1 MALSSVSV
9 APVTSRPSYVP
20 GAGDDVIDVLSLGPP
35 FPYIIPSFDVL
46 RVELRQMK
54 VAVVMGGVDT
64 NYDLFIRNQPSLSPT
79 YPARM
84 TVKGIPCNRCE
95 CWVGVELAAPY
106 KFIYII

>member
-20 GAGDDVIDVLSLGPP
+20 GAGDDVIDVLSLGPL
-35 FPYIIPSFDVL
+35 FQYIISSFDIL

-54 VAVVMGGVDT
+54 VAVVMDGLHT
-64 NYDLFIRNQPSLSPT
+64 NYDLFIHNQPLCRT

-84 TVKGIPCNRCE
+84 TVKDFL
-95 CWVGVELAAPY
+95 VSM
-106 KFIYII
+106 